1 MSSKVGPTYPTLF
14 SGVSGVSGGSSVSGV
29 SGVAGVSAS
38 EYNLRLDHV
47 GFLFNPTLP
56 CGSAGSESVVR

>member
-14 SGVSGVSGGSSVSGV
+14 LGVSGGSSVSGV

-47 GFLFNPTLP
+47 GFLFNPMLP